1 MAHKKILVK
10 ERIRD
15 ISDELEGDLGTA
27 VENLKSLGQVHY
39 EKYTRLWIDKSYASY
54 DESSDYELW
63 GEREETDK
71 EFDKRIKKME
81 KETINKQEMK
91 KKLEQKRY
99 ETYLF
104 LKEKYEGGENG

>member
-1 MAHKKILVK
+1 MAHKKIKVK
-10 ERIRD
+10 EMIKN
-15 ISDELEGDLGTA
+15 ISDELEGDIISVVIGIQDMQICY
-27 VENLKSLGQVHY
+27 S
-39 EKYTRLWIDKSYASY
+39 EKYDRLWIDRGYACY

-81 KETINKQEMK
+81 KEKINKKTMK
-91 KKLEQKRY
+91 QKLEQEQY
-99 ETYLF
+99 DTYLF